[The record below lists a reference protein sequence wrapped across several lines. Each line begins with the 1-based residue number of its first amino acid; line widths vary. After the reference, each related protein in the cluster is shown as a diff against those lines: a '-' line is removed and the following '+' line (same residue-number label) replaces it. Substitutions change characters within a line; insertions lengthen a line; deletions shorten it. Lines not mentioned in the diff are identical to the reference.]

1 MPGEIWKEWDMY
13 SVLSNQ
19 VLCCCIVSCA
29 ALWAP
34 HGYTWTGRIKNAF
47 IIIIITSSL
56 KGSLDH
62 WRLLKLWLNSA
73 LETDMAVG
81 MQCQTRLW
89 VFDISRIEL
98 LLRKRNEKLNW
109 RFSTTR
115 ACRRRAGLVDS
126 LASLGERLGPLT
138 LCALRAYGPWSRS

>member
-1 MPGEIWKEWDMY
+1 MPGEWGKEWAMY

-19 VLCCCIVSCA
+19 FLCCCFVSCT

-47 IIIIITSSL
+47 IIITSNL

-73 LETDMAVG
+73 LEIDMAVG
-81 MQCQTRLW
+81 MQCQTRLCG
-89 VFDISRIEL
+89 FDISRIEL

-115 ACRRRAGLVDS
+115 ACRRRAGLVDF
-126 LASLGERLGPLT
+126 LASLGEGLGPLT